1 VKPNGWKT
9 TKISCAI
16 DAVQLPR
23 PPFWRLRTVK
33 GSHSKFAGVFF
44 KLVGDYRSVLSLI
57 PILAKLL
64 SEKEA
69 KPLVE
74 RL

>member
-1 VKPNGWKT
+1 M
-9 TKISCAI
+9 
-16 DAVQLPR
+16 
-23 PPFWRLRTVK
+23 
-33 GSHSKFAGVFF
+33 FF
-44 KLVGDYRSVLSLI
+44 KLLGDYRSALSLI

-74 RL
+74 KL